1 MTKHSNILSER
12 EIKKKYNLRKINK
25 IQDENRGFETL
36 KMTTREAEQTP
47 DWLSR
52 DQTRRPSISTPGQW
66 KSTEVFVDRLELWW
80 WTLKK
85 TKDLLSVIFHP
96 TLLFCFPLSLIFS
109 LLSCVCL
116 LNHWTKR
123 QIVIIGQRSFCSAG
137 WILYFSKER

>member
-12 EIKKKYNLRKINK
+12 EIKKIYNLRKINK

-66 KSTEVFVDRLELWW
+66 KSAEVFVDRLEL
-80 WTLKK
+80 
-85 TKDLLSVIFHP
+85 
-96 TLLFCFPLSLIFS
+96 
-109 LLSCVCL
+109 
-116 LNHWTKR
+116 
-123 QIVIIGQRSFCSAG
+123 
-137 WILYFSKER
+137 